1 MRSGQRMDEN
11 TNRKLRKIS
20 TNNSLL
26 LILVIGV
33 IKIVQIL
40 LKYLSEVGGYGSIW
54 HNNNFIFIVQ
64 QVMIY
69 LVTIPLLLLLYYKKL
84 NKEIR
89 FSSVFVKPQRSLG
102 WIFKWSLIALGVSK
116 AFLLI
121 INYLLMFFDI
131 SGVTDTISLKSDTF
145 GYSLYF
151 ISIVIFGPIF
161 EELLFRATIFRGM
174 NDYGELYAAVMSG
187 IMFGLWHQNVVQMFH
202 AVVIGFIFSLIFA
215 KCRSIHIVIIIHSFN
230 NLLVFLNVISRNSVN
245 DILHSKDLEFK
256 IHALFV
262 KNLIPT
268 LILILTNILTYG
280 MIIAGVILAITEMVK
295 HKGKIGLVDSVFQY
309 TVIQKTIIFFSSPV
323 TIITFAE
330 MIYVV
335 LASITVGSSANL

>member
-1 MRSGQRMDEN
+1 
-11 TNRKLRKIS
+11 
-20 TNNSLL
+20 
-26 LILVIGV
+26 
-33 IKIVQIL
+33 
-40 LKYLSEVGGYGSIW
+40 
-54 HNNNFIFIVQ
+54 
-64 QVMIY
+64 
-69 LVTIPLLLLLYYKKL
+69 
-84 NKEIR
+84 
-89 FSSVFVKPQRSLG
+89 
-102 WIFKWSLIALGVSK
+102 
-116 AFLLI
+116 
-121 INYLLMFFDI
+121 MFFDI

-151 ISIVIFGPIF
+151 ISIVIFGSIF

-280 MIIAGVILAITEMVK
+280 MIIAGVILAIKKWSNIKVK
-295 HKGKIGLVDSVFQY
+295 LDWLIL
-309 TVIQKTIIFFSSPV
+309 FFN
-323 TIITFAE
+323 I
-330 MIYVV
+330 
-335 LASITVGSSANL
+335 L